1 MWLNW
6 QYFLSLPLK
15 WLIERYWNRFLH
27 FVARVDNS
35 LAVVGVAVHTGPART
50 GPQEDSQREDSPEE
64 GSLPVMVV
72 VHSILVVLPEEGH
85 CTGQEGD
92 LHRDNSS
99 PWVRIF
105 AEERDERGI
114 NEWFQQPKDVR
125 SEMVPG

>member
-6 QYFLSLPLK
+6 QFFLSLPLK

-27 FVARVDNS
+27 FVARGDNS
-35 LAVVGVAVHTGPART
+35 LAVAGVAVHTGPART
-50 GPQEDSQREDSPEE
+50 GPREDSPEE
-64 GSLPVMVV
+64 GSLPAVVV

-105 AEERDERGI
+105 AEEWDEAGYQRVVSAK
-114 NEWFQQPKDVR
+114 PKMSGLR
-125 SEMVPG
+125 SEMVSG